1 MTRTEYNNSVDNFSD
16 DVYRF
21 IFKACRNKELAE
33 DIVQDSYLTL
43 WEHVRDITY
52 EKAKA
57 FLFTTSYRKMIDI
70 FRKEK
75 KNGDIENICTGQY
88 TYEEE
93 TPDLQQI
100 LEKALDRLSPVQK
113 TVVLLRD
120 YEDYSYKEIA
130 EITNLT
136 ESQVKVYIFRA
147 RNFMKEFIRTP
158 DLVI

>member
-70 FRKEK
+70 FRREK

-93 TPDLQQI
+93 TPDL
-100 LEKALDRLSPVQK
+100 
-113 TVVLLRD
+113 
-120 YEDYSYKEIA
+120 
-130 EITNLT
+130 
-136 ESQVKVYIFRA
+136 
-147 RNFMKEFIRTP
+147 
-158 DLVI
+158 

>member
-70 FRKEK
+70 FRREK
-75 KNGDIENICTGQY
+75 KNGDIENICNGQY

>member
-70 FRKEK
+70 FRREK

>member
-70 FRKEK
+70 FRREK
-75 KNGDIENICTGQY
+75 RNGDIENICTGQY

>member
-70 FRKEK
+70 LRREK

>member
-1 MTRTEYNNSVDNFSD
+1 MTRTEYNHSVDNFSD

-43 WEHVRDITY
+43 WEHVREIAY

-70 FRKEK
+70 FRREK

-88 TYEEE
+88 TYEEK